1 MAKQSD
7 KQAEQGVMTDDVSVS
22 TQTHSQDKPKRT
34 RKKKDPADV
43 ALDVQVGDVSAVSDT
58 ADQPKSTK
66 AKVKADQN
74 KPKQAKTSQIKN
86 TQDTDNQAKS
96 QTDNPTAKPKRTRK
110 KAVKADISEEA
121 HAQQGNESATDER
134 GRPRFGAKEAILEFV
149 EVESGS
155 LVLREVGTD
164 EALVSIAFA
173 DKVKDMVGA
182 EHIQSIGQHMIS
194 AAIATVMERQMRQY
208 HAHVYDEAP
217 KRFSWLV
224 G

>member
-22 TQTHSQDKPKRT
+22 TQTHPQDKPKRT
-34 RKKKDPADV
+34 RKKKDPVDV
-43 ALDVQVGDVSAVSDT
+43 ALDVQVGDVPAVSDT
-58 ADQPKSTK
+58 AGQPKSTK
-66 AKVKADQN
+66 AKAKADQN
-74 KPKQAKTSQIKN
+74 KPKQTKTSQTKN
-86 TQDTDNQAKS
+86 TEDTDNQ
-96 QTDNPTAKPKRTRK
+96 TAKPKRTRK

-121 HAQQGNESATDER
+121 HAQQDDESATDER

>member
-58 ADQPKSTK
+58 AGQPKSTK
-66 AKVKADQN
+66 AKVKADQT
-74 KPKQAKTSQIKN
+74 KAKQAKTSQTKN
-86 TQDTDNQAKS
+86 TEDTDSQAV
-96 QTDNPTAKPKRTRK
+96 KPKRTRK

-121 HAQQGNESATDER
+121 HAQQAVDESATDER

>member
-22 TQTHSQDKPKRT
+22 TQTHPQDKPKRT
-34 RKKKDPADV
+34 RKKKDPVDV
-43 ALDVQVGDVSAVSDT
+43 ALDVQVGDVPAVSDT
-58 ADQPKSTK
+58 AGQPKSTK
-66 AKVKADQN
+66 AKAKADQN
-74 KPKQAKTSQIKN
+74 KPKQTKTSQTKN
-86 TQDTDNQAKS
+86 TEDTDNQ
-96 QTDNPTAKPKRTRK
+96 TAKPKRTRK

-121 HAQQGNESATDER
+121 HAQQGDESATDER

-217 KRFSWLV
+217 KRFS
-224 G
+224 

>member
-22 TQTHSQDKPKRT
+22 AQTHSQDKPKRT
-34 RKKKDPADV
+34 RKKKDLTDV
-43 ALDVQVGDVSAVSDT
+43 ALDVQAGDESAVSDT
-58 ADQPKSTK
+58 VGQPKNTK
-66 AKVKADQN
+66 AKAKPNQN
-74 KPKQAKTSQIKN
+74 KPKQAKTSQTKN
-86 TQDTDNQAKS
+86 TEDTDNQTDS
-96 QTDNPTAKPKRTRK
+96 QADSQTAKPKRTRK
-110 KAVKADISEEA
+110 KAVKADISEET
-121 HAQQGNESATDER
+121 HAQQAVDESATDER

-217 KRFSWLV
+217 KRFS
-224 G
+224 

>member
-58 ADQPKSTK
+58 AGQPKSTK

>member
-1 MAKQSD
+1 MCQRWATPQVSQKAQKQ
-7 KQAEQGVMTDDVSVS
+7 ELR
-22 TQTHSQDKPKRT
+22 QTKT
-34 RKKKDPADV
+34 
-43 ALDVQVGDVSAVSDT
+43 
-58 ADQPKSTK
+58 
-66 AKVKADQN
+66 
-74 KPKQAKTSQIKN
+74 KPKQTRTSQAKN
-86 TQDTDNQAKS
+86 TEDADNQAKS
-96 QTDNPTAKPKRTRK
+96 QTDNQTAKPKRTRK
-110 KAVKADISEEA
+110 KAVKADISEET
-121 HAQQGNESATDER
+121 HAQQGDELATDER

-217 KRFSWLV
+217 KRFSWLA

>member
-7 KQAEQGVMTDDVSVS
+7 KQAEQGVMTDDVTVS

-58 ADQPKSTK
+58 AGQPKSTK

-110 KAVKADISEEA
+110 KAVKADISEEV

>member
-58 ADQPKSTK
+58 AGQPKSTK
-66 AKVKADQN
+66 AKVKADQT
-74 KPKQAKTSQIKN
+74 KAKQAKTSQIKN

-121 HAQQGNESATDER
+121 HAQQAVDESATDER

-217 KRFSWLV
+217 KRFS
-224 G
+224 

>member
-1 MAKQSD
+1 MGNLMAKQSD

-22 TQTHSQDKPKRT
+22 AQTHSQDKPKRT

-43 ALDVQVGDVSAVSDT
+43 ALDVQVGDVPAVSDT
-58 ADQPKSTK
+58 AGQPKSTK
-66 AKVKADQN
+66 AKAKANQN
-74 KPKQAKTSQIKN
+74 KPKQTRASQAKN
-86 TQDTDNQAKS
+86 TKDTDNQAKS
-96 QTDNPTAKPKRTRK
+96 QTDNQTAKPKRTCK
-110 KAVKADISEEA
+110 KAVKADISEEVY
-121 HAQQGNESATDER
+121 AQQGDESAIDER

-217 KRFSWLV
+217 KRFS
-224 G
+224 

>member
-7 KQAEQGVMTDDVSVS
+7 TQAEQGVMTDDVSVS

-58 ADQPKSTK
+58 AGQPKSTK
-66 AKVKADQN
+66 AKVKADQT
-74 KPKQAKTSQIKN
+74 KAKQAKTSQTKN
-86 TQDTDNQAKS
+86 TEDTDSQAV
-96 QTDNPTAKPKRTRK
+96 KPKRTRK

-121 HAQQGNESATDER
+121 HAQQAVDESATDER

>member
-58 ADQPKSTK
+58 AGQPKSTK
-66 AKVKADQN
+66 AKVKADQT
-74 KPKQAKTSQIKN
+74 KAKQAKTSQTKN
-86 TQDTDNQAKS
+86 TEDTDSQAV
-96 QTDNPTAKPKRTRK
+96 KPKRTRK

-121 HAQQGNESATDER
+121 HAQQAVDESATDER

-217 KRFSWLV
+217 KRFS
-224 G
+224 